1 MNELIKRIYTSV
13 FLISIFLIALYYK
26 AFLLVI
32 LIFCTYQIFYELFNL
47 LKNLFIKKKRINLY
61 LLLIFSLVLLFFI
74 NISIWININ
83 SSNILDKIYLFLLI
97 SISITTDIGG
107 YLFGKIFKGKKLTK
121 ISPKKT
127 VSGAIGSLILG
138 VLTVFLLFN
147 FFLKEFYI
155 QSILVGLITS
165 LACQLGDLFFSFLKR
180 KAKLKD
186 TGNFLP
192 GHGGILDR
200 LDGIYLGIPIGMIS
214 ITLLF

>member
-1 MNELIKRIYTSV
+1 MIFNDIKKRLYT
-13 FLISIFLIALYYK
+13 SIFLI
-26 AFLLVI
+26 LLVI
-32 LIFCTYQIFYELFNL
+32 LISQYTFFLIYSLVVLGTLSLIEFFNL
-47 LKNLFIKKKRINLY
+47 VNRIFKIRFYSILLSITFSIYVLAFCILFFYFSQFIQLKILIY
-61 LLLIFSLVLLFFI
+61 VLLLCCV
-74 NISIWININ
+74 
-83 SSNILDKIYLFLLI
+83 SS
-97 SISITTDIGG
+97 DIGG
-107 YLFGKIFKGKKLTK
+107 FIFGKFFKGKKLTK

-127 VSGAIGSLILG
+127 VSGAIGSLALG
-138 VLTVFLLFN
+138 TITVLLLFN

-165 LACQLGDLFFSFLKR
+165 LACQIGDLFFSFLKR

-186 TGNFLP
+186 TSNFLP

>member
-1 MNELIKRIYTSV
+1 MIFNDIKKRLYT
-13 FLISIFLIALYYK
+13 SIFLI
-26 AFLLVI
+26 LLVI
-32 LIFCTYQIFYELFNL
+32 LISQYTFFLIYSLVVLGTLSLIEFFNL
-47 LKNLFIKKKRINLY
+47 VNRIFKIRFYSILLSITFSIYVLAFCILFFYFSQFIQLKILIY
-61 LLLIFSLVLLFFI
+61 VLLLCCV
-74 NISIWININ
+74 
-83 SSNILDKIYLFLLI
+83 SS
-97 SISITTDIGG
+97 DIGG
-107 YLFGKIFKGKKLTK
+107 FIFGKFFKGKKLTK

-127 VSGAIGSLILG
+127 VSGAIGSLALG
-138 VLTVFLLFN
+138 TVTVLLLFN

-165 LACQLGDLFFSFLKR
+165 LACQIGDLFFSFLKR

-186 TGNFLP
+186 TSNFLP

>member
-1 MNELIKRIYTSV
+1 MLSITFSIYV
-13 FLISIFLIALYYK
+13 L
-26 AFLLVI
+26 AFCILFFYFSQFIQLKI
-32 LIFCTYQIFYELFNL
+32 LIYV
-47 LKNLFIKKKRINLY
+47 
-61 LLLIFSLVLLFFI
+61 LLLCC
-74 NISIWININ
+74 IS
-83 SSNILDKIYLFLLI
+83 S
-97 SISITTDIGG
+97 DIGG
-107 YLFGKIFKGKKLTK
+107 FIFGKVFKGKKLTK

-127 VSGAIGSLILG
+127 VSGAIGSLALG
-138 VLTVFLLFN
+138 AITVFLLFN

-165 LACQLGDLFFSFLKR
+165 LACQIGDLFFSFLKR

-186 TGNFLP
+186 TSNFLP